1 MSWAASLKAKVAAK
15 VEAVRKDRALAKSGQ
30 VMFQSIY
37 ISITTDKKENKTLL
51 RLKKRNVLI
60 NATACPCSDWT
71 RKNPLVLALE
81 MLDPGE
87 CVYAVSFRLHR
98 KGGGGGGGLV
108 WMVGQSLIRFYLTNP
123 DSCARR

>member
-30 VMFQSIY
+30 VMFSPYY
-37 ISITTDKKENKTLL
+37 ILVYTTDKKENKTVL

-60 NATACPCSDWT
+60 NATACPCSDGT

-98 KGGGGGGGLV
+98 KGRGRGVGVDGGSV
-108 WMVGQSLIRFYLTNP
+108 
-123 DSCARR
+123 